1 MRNRIPKVTLK
12 IFTRHVGRRPSFGF
26 LWLLF
31 ILMVSCPAWGESE
44 IPDAGMTYWVKQALQ
59 HDPRVDSLH
68 IQVFTDKGIVTLS
81 GTVPSLAS
89 KSYAVKE
96 AKKTRGVMGVID
108 LIRFMPEWRSD
119 RDIEHEVRRKIL
131 NSAVIDSQGIQVT
144 SFEGKVRL
152 EGTVPNWEELD
163 EAQRVASEV
172 RGVKEIENMLIIDM
186 SITRTDQDIKAD
198 VVSALERNVYLT
210 DLPITVSVKEGMV
223 TLEGAVASPYEKDLA
238 REIVKKMSQVV
249 RVENYLL
256 IEPWMDP
263 GARKKV
269 LGLSQDQ
276 LHTRVHAE
284 LHQDNRI
291 KDDGIDLRVSNGTVT
306 LDGTVPTLH
315 QKQLAE
321 EDARNVVGV
330 GWVINYLVVK
340 GDTIEDWVVA
350 DNVRYELHTD
360 YALRGAP
367 LKVEIRSGVVT
378 LSGTAHSLWEHDH
391 AKEVASRVAGVREVL
406 NEIRVSFDQTYSD
419 ARLTKEIHTHLK
431 WNWRTFWNHNDIQV
445 KVQNGV
451 ATLTGHAAWWAERQE
466 AGKIAYNTNG
476 IWLVDNRLKVAGY
489 GYPWEEWYYN
499 GDYHTKPPAEYGEVY
514 RLQ

>member
-1 MRNRIPKVTLK
+1 
-12 IFTRHVGRRPSFGF
+12 
-26 LWLLF
+26 
-31 ILMVSCPAWGESE
+31 MVSCPAWGESE

-172 RGVKEIENMLIIDM
+172 RGVKEIENTLIIDM

-269 LGLSQDQ
+269 LGLSQD
-276 LHTRVHAE
+276 
-284 LHQDNRI
+284 
-291 KDDGIDLRVSNGTVT
+291 
-306 LDGTVPTLH
+306 
-315 QKQLAE
+315 
-321 EDARNVVGV
+321 
-330 GWVINYLVVK
+330 
-340 GDTIEDWVVA
+340 
-350 DNVRYELHTD
+350 
-360 YALRGAP
+360 
-367 LKVEIRSGVVT
+367 
-378 LSGTAHSLWEHDH
+378 
-391 AKEVASRVAGVREVL
+391 
-406 NEIRVSFDQTYSD
+406 
-419 ARLTKEIHTHLK
+419 
-431 WNWRTFWNHNDIQV
+431 
-445 KVQNGV
+445 
-451 ATLTGHAAWWAERQE
+451 
-466 AGKIAYNTNG
+466 
-476 IWLVDNRLKVAGY
+476 
-489 GYPWEEWYYN
+489 
-499 GDYHTKPPAEYGEVY
+499 
-514 RLQ
+514 